1 MYTTTEI
8 HMDNSAT
15 VETFPRQTTYVMVQ
29 RRRQWLNLARCPAAN
44 LRTLVTALTQK
55 CSLTFDE

>member
-8 HMDNSAT
+8 HMDNSPK
-15 VETFPRQTTYVMVQ
+15 VKTFPRQTTYGMIE

-44 LRTLVTALTQK
+44 LRTMVTTLIQQ